1 MKTPSDP
8 HVPNRYRTDQT
19 ACCFLCEGSV
29 DLLSN
34 EVGAAHWVSYCL
46 LGIYEL

>member
-19 ACCFLCEGSV
+19 ACCFLGEGSV

-34 EVGAAHWVSYCL
+34 EVGAAQCSLGEL
-46 LGIYEL
+46 LFVGYL